1 MMKEQA
7 SIGRQLK
14 THQYHADLIVTGG
27 GLAGVCCAVTAA
39 REGVKVI
46 LVQDRP
52 VLGGNSSSEVRLWVL
67 GATSHMGNNNRWAR
81 EGGVAD
87 EILTENMWRNSD
99 GNPLIYDTILL
110 EKVTS
115 ESNIRL
121 LLNTAVF
128 EVTKKDADVIE
139 QVRAFCSQNSTLYE
153 LTAPLFCDASGDGIV
168 GFLAGAAFRMGAESE
183 SEFGEK
189 FAPTAEY
196 GELLGHSLYFYTK
209 DTGRPTVFV
218 PPAYALKD
226 ITAIPKYKR
235 INSQDHGCQL
245 WWIEY
250 GGRLDTVHETET
262 IKWELW
268 KVVYGI
274 WDYIKNSGLFPE
286 ADTMT
291 LEWVGQIPGKRESRR
306 FEGDYML
313 RQQDIIEQREHYD
326 AVAYGGWSI
335 DLHPADGVFSEKPSC
350 NQWHS
355 KGLYQL
361 PYRCFYSHN
370 ISNLFLAGRI
380 ISASHVAFGS
390 SRVMGT
396 GACGAQAVG
405 MAAVLC
411 RQYELQPRELLNPER
426 LNELQSRLLRR
437 GQYIPRITAVDKFD
451 IVKEGAI
458 TVSSEYVLRHLHPD
472 GTSMHLNAAM
482 GQMLPLKAGSI
493 PMITVYADAKEDTTL
508 QVSLRTSSK
517 QVHHTPD
524 VVLQELVIPLK
535 KGAQAVPLSFDIMLR
550 EDNYIF
556 ICFMKN
562 ERVSLRNSSERV
574 SGILSVFN
582 KTNPAVSNYG
592 AQTPPEDIG
601 VEAFEFWCPERRP
614 AGKNLAMDIPAG
626 IALFGGEN
634 VRNGIN
640 RPTYQPNIWL
650 AEKEDTDP
658 KLTVSWK
665 EKKII
670 REIELVF
677 DADFDHPME
686 NVIYHHPERAMPFCV
701 DSFVICN
708 DRNEPVIKVTDN
720 HQSLQ
725 RILLK
730 EPVETSKLTFHLK
743 GTHGATPAG
752 MFAVRCY

>member
-1 MMKEQA
+1 MIKEH
-7 SIGRQLK
+7 SGESRQLK
-14 THQYHADLIVTGG
+14 TLRHHADLIVTGG
-27 GLAGVCCAVTAA
+27 GLAGVCCAITAA
-39 REGVKVI
+39 RAGSSVI
-46 LVQDRP
+46 LIQDRP

-81 EGGVAD
+81 EGGVID
-87 EILTENMWRNSD
+87 EIMTENIWRNAD

-115 ESNIRL
+115 EPNITL

-128 EVTKKDADVIE
+128 EVSKTSVDVID

-153 LTAPLFCDASGDGIV
+153 LKAPLFCDASGDGIV

-189 FAPTAEY
+189 FAPSAEY

-226 ITAIPKYKR
+226 ITAIPRYKR
-235 INSQDHGCQL
+235 ISSQDQGCQF

-274 WDYIKNSGLFPE
+274 WNYIKNSGLFPE

-313 RQQDIIEQREHYD
+313 RQQDIVAQHTHHD

-335 DLHPADGVFSEKPSC
+335 DLHPADGIFSEKPAC

-355 KGLYQL
+355 KGVFQI
-361 PYRCFYSHN
+361 PYRCLYSHN

-390 SRVMGT
+390 TRVMGT
-396 GACGAQAVG
+396 CACSAQAAG
-405 MAAVLC
+405 MAAALC
-411 RQYELQPRELLNPER
+411 KKYQVHPRALLQKELLRELQASLIRA
-426 LNELQSRLLRR
+426 
-437 GQYIPRITAVDKFD
+437 GQYIPQVVATDENDLVSNAVITA
-451 IVKEGAI
+451 
-458 TVSSEYVLRHLHPD
+458 SSEYVLRSLSPD
-472 GTSMHLNAAM
+472 GESILLQASMAQL
-482 GQMLPLKAGSI
+482 LPLKAGRV
-493 PMITVYADAKEDTTL
+493 PAVTVYAEALEETVL
-508 QVSLRTSSK
+508 QVSLRTSSR
-517 QVHHTPD
+517 QTHHTPD
-524 VVLQELVIPLK
+524 EVLQELSLPLK
-535 KGAQAVPLSFDIMLR
+535 RGTQAVELVFDASLPA
-550 EDNYIF
+550 DNYIF
-556 ICFMKN
+556 LCFMKN
-562 ERVSLRNSSERV
+562 ELVSMHSSSERV
-574 SGILSVFN
+574 SGIVSVFN

-592 AQTPPEDIG
+592 AQTPPGDIG

-614 AGKNLAMDIPAG
+614 AGKNLALDIPSG
-626 IALFGGEN
+626 IALFGAEN

-640 RPTYQPNIWL
+640 RPTHQPNIWL
-650 AEKEDTDP
+650 ADSADADP
-658 KLTVSWK
+658 RISVSWK
-665 EKKII
+665 EKQVI
-670 REIELVF
+670 RDIELVF
-677 DADFDHPME
+677 DTDFDHPME
-686 NVIYHHPERAMPFCV
+686 NVLYHHPERAMPFCV
-701 DSFVICN
+701 KDFVICD
-708 DRNEPVIKVTDN
+708 DRNAVVLQITDN
-720 HQSLQ
+720 HQSLR
-725 RILLK
+725 RIRL
-730 EPVETSKLTFHLK
+730 ETPVETSRLTFHLK
-743 GTHGATPAG
+743 GTHGVTPAG
-752 MFAVRCY
+752 LFAVRCY

>member
-1 MMKEQA
+1 MKEQA
-7 SIGRQLK
+7 SVGRHLK
-14 THQYHADLIVTGG
+14 TYQYHADLIVTGG
-27 GLAGVCCAVTAA
+27 GLAGVCCAVAAA
-39 REGVKVI
+39 REGISVI

-87 EILTENMWRNSD
+87 EIMTENMWRNPD

-115 ESNIRL
+115 EPNIRL

-128 EVTKKDADVIE
+128 EVTKKDADVID
-139 QVRAFCSQNSTLYE
+139 QVKAFCSQNSTLYE
-153 LTAPLFCDASGDGIV
+153 LKAPLFCDASGDGIV

-189 FAPTAEY
+189 FAPSTEY

-226 ITAIPKYKR
+226 ITTIPKYKR

-286 ADTMT
+286 AETMT

-313 RQQDIIEQREHYD
+313 RQQDIIEQREHHD

-355 KGLYQL
+355 KGLYQI

-405 MAAVLC
+405 IAAVLC
-411 RQYELQPRELLNPER
+411 RQYQVQPRELLKEEW

-437 GQYIPRITAVDKFD
+437 GQYIPRVTPVDKYD
-451 IVKEGAI
+451 LVREGAI
-458 TVSSEYVLRHLHPD
+458 TVSSEYVLRLLHPD
-472 GTSMHLNAAM
+472 GTSIHLNAAM
-482 GQMLPLKAGSI
+482 GQMLPFKAGSI
-493 PMITVYADAKEDTTL
+493 PSVTVYADAKEDTVL

-524 VVLQELVIPLK
+524 VILQELVIPLK
-535 KGAQAVPLSFDIMLR
+535 RGAQAVPVSFDVILH
-550 EDNYIF
+550 EDNYVF
-556 ICFMKN
+556 LCFMKN
-562 ERVSLRNSSERV
+562 DAVSLRSSSERI
-574 SGILSVFN
+574 SGVLSVFN

-614 AGKNLAMDIPAG
+614 AGKNLAMDIPSG
-626 IALFGGEN
+626 IALFGAGN

-640 RPTYQPNIWL
+640 RPTHQPNIWL
-650 AEKEDTDP
+650 AAKEDADP
-658 KLTVSWK
+658 KLTVSW
-665 EKKII
+665 EDKKII

-701 DSFVICN
+701 NDFVICN

-725 RILLK
+725 RIILK

-743 GTHGATPAG
+743 GTHGGTPAG

>member
-1 MMKEQA
+1 MKERA
-7 SIGRQLK
+7 SEGRHLR
-14 THQYHADLIVTGG
+14 TYQYDADLIVTGG
-27 GLAGVCCAVTAA
+27 GLAGVCCAITAA
-39 REGVKVI
+39 REGIRVV

-87 EILTENMWRNSD
+87 EIMTENMWRNPD

-110 EKVTS
+110 EKVIS
-115 ESNIRL
+115 EPNIRL

-128 EVTKKDADVIE
+128 EVAKKQADIIDHVK
-139 QVRAFCSQNSTLYE
+139 AFCSQNSTLYE
-153 LTAPLFCDASGDGIV
+153 LKAPLFCDASGDGIV

-183 SEFGEK
+183 KEFGEK

-274 WDYIKNSGLFPE
+274 WNYIKNSGHFPE
-286 ADTMT
+286 AETMT

-313 RQQDIIEQREHYD
+313 RQQDIIEQRTHHD

-355 KGLYQL
+355 KGIYQI

-411 RQYELQPRELLNPER
+411 RQYDVHPRQLLKEEW
-426 LNELQSRLLRR
+426 LHELQSKLIRT
-437 GQYIPRITAVDKFD
+437 GQHIPLFAPVDKQDLVREAAITA
-451 IVKEGAI
+451 
-458 TVSSEYVLRHLHPD
+458 SSEYVLRQLQPDGDSIHLH
-472 GTSMHLNAAM
+472 AAM
-482 GQMLPLKAGSI
+482 GQMLPLKAGKI
-493 PMITVYADAKEDTTL
+493 PSVRVYADAKEDTVL
-508 QVSLRTSSK
+508 AVSLRSSSR

-524 VVLQELVIPLK
+524 LILQELAIPLK
-535 KGAQAVPLSFDIMLR
+535 KGTQAVTLSFDAILP
-550 EDNYIF
+550 DDHYIF
-556 ICFMKN
+556 LCFMKN
-562 ERVSLRNSSERV
+562 ELVSLHSSHERI

-592 AQTPPEDIG
+592 AQTPAEDIG

-614 AGKNLAMDIPAG
+614 AGKNLAMDIPEG
-626 IALFGGEN
+626 IALFGAEH
-634 VRNGIN
+634 VRNGVN
-640 RPTYQPNIWL
+640 RPTHQPNIWL
-650 AEKEDTDP
+650 AAREDADP
-658 KLTVSWK
+658 RLVLTWG
-665 EKKII
+665 EKKTI
-670 REIELVF
+670 RQIELVF
-677 DADFDHPME
+677 DTDFDHPME

-701 DSFVICN
+701 NTFVICN
-708 DRNEPVIKVTDN
+708 DRNEAVIKVTDN

-725 RILLK
+725 RIVLE
-730 EPVETSKLTFHLK
+730 EPLETDRLTVHLK
-743 GTHGATPAG
+743 GTHGGTPAG
-752 MFAVRCY
+752 MFAIRCY

>member
-1 MMKEQA
+1 MKEQA
-7 SIGRQLK
+7 SEGRHLR
-14 THQYHADLIVTGG
+14 TYQYDADLIVTGG
-27 GLAGVCCAVTAA
+27 GLAGVCCAITAA
-39 REGVKVI
+39 REGIRVV

-87 EILTENMWRNSD
+87 EIMTENMWRNPD

-110 EKVTS
+110 EKVSS
-115 ESNIRL
+115 EPNIRL

-128 EVTKKDADVIE
+128 EVTKKNADIIDHVK
-139 QVRAFCSQNSTLYE
+139 AFCSQNSTLYE
-153 LTAPLFCDASGDGIV
+153 LKAPLFCDASGDGII

-183 SEFGEK
+183 KEFGEK

-274 WDYIKNSGLFPE
+274 WNYIKNSGHFPE
-286 ADTMT
+286 AETMT

-306 FEGDYML
+306 FEGDHML
-313 RQQDIIEQREHYD
+313 RQQDIIEQRTHHD

-355 KGLYQL
+355 KGIYQI

-380 ISASHVAFGS
+380 ISATHVAFGS

-411 RQYELQPRELLNPER
+411 RQYDVHPGALLKEEW
-426 LNELQSRLLRR
+426 LHELQSRLIRT
-437 GQYIPRITAVDKFD
+437 GQHIPGVVPADKHD
-451 IVKEGAI
+451 LVKEAAI
-458 TVSSEYVLRHLHPD
+458 AASSEYVLRHLHPD
-472 GTSMHLNAAM
+472 GDSICLNAAM
-482 GQMLPLKAGSI
+482 GQMLPLKAGNI
-493 PMITVYADAKEDTTL
+493 PHMTVYADAKEDTAL
-508 QVSLRTSSK
+508 QVSLRASGR

-524 VVLQELVIPLK
+524 LILQELVVPLK
-535 KGAQAVPLSFDIMLR
+535 KGTQAVTLSFDAVLPD
-550 EDNYIF
+550 DNYIF
-556 ICFMKN
+556 LCFMKN
-562 ERVSLRNSSERV
+562 EVISLHSSSERI

-592 AQTPPEDIG
+592 AQTPTEDIG

-626 IALFGGEN
+626 IALFGAEH

-640 RPTYQPNIWL
+640 RPTHQPNIWL
-650 AEKEDTDP
+650 ADKADADP
-658 KLTVSWK
+658 KLTLTWP
-665 EKKII
+665 EKKTI

-677 DADFDHPME
+677 DTDFDHPME

-701 DSFVICN
+701 DTFVICN
-708 DRNEPVIKVTDN
+708 DRNEPVIKVTAN

-725 RILLK
+725 RIVLK
-730 EPVETSKLTFHLK
+730 DPLETSKLTVHLK
-743 GTHGATPAG
+743 STHGGTPAG

>member
-1 MMKEQA
+1 MKERA
-7 SIGRQLK
+7 SEGRHLRTYQFD
-14 THQYHADLIVTGG
+14 ADLIVTGG
-27 GLAGVCCAVTAA
+27 GLAGVCCAITAA
-39 REGVKVI
+39 REGIRVV

-87 EILTENMWRNSD
+87 EIMTENMWRNPD

-110 EKVTS
+110 EKVIS
-115 ESNIRL
+115 EPNIRL

-128 EVTKKDADVIE
+128 EVAKKQADIIDHVK
-139 QVRAFCSQNSTLYE
+139 AFCSQNSTLYE
-153 LTAPLFCDASGDGIV
+153 LKAPLFCDASGDGIV

-183 SEFGEK
+183 KEFGEK
-189 FAPTAEY
+189 FAPAAEY

-274 WDYIKNSGLFPE
+274 WNYIKNSGHFPE
-286 ADTMT
+286 AETMT

-313 RQQDIIEQREHYD
+313 RQQDIIEQRTHHD

-355 KGLYQL
+355 KGIYQI

-411 RQYELQPRELLNPER
+411 RQYDVHPRQLLKEEW
-426 LNELQSRLLRR
+426 LHELQSKLIRTGQHIPLLAPVDKQDLVREAA
-437 GQYIPRITAVDKFD
+437 ITA
-451 IVKEGAI
+451 
-458 TVSSEYVLRHLHPD
+458 SSEYVLRQLQPDGDSIHLH
-472 GTSMHLNAAM
+472 TAM
-482 GQMLPLKAGSI
+482 GQMLPLKAGKI
-493 PMITVYADAKEDTTL
+493 PSMTVYADAKEDTVL
-508 QVSLRTSSK
+508 AVSLRSSSR

-524 VVLQELVIPLK
+524 LILQELAIPLR
-535 KGAQAVPLSFDIMLR
+535 KGTQAVPLSFDAILP
-550 EDNYIF
+550 DDHYIF
-556 ICFMKN
+556 LCFMKN
-562 ERVSLRNSSERV
+562 ELVSLRSSHERI

-592 AQTPPEDIG
+592 AQTPPVDIG

-614 AGKNLAMDIPAG
+614 AGKNLAMDIPEG
-626 IALFGGEN
+626 IALFGAEH
-634 VRNGIN
+634 VRNGVN
-640 RPTYQPNIWL
+640 RPTHQPNIWL
-650 AEKEDTDP
+650 AAREDADP
-658 KLTVSWK
+658 RLVLTWG
-665 EKKII
+665 EKKTI
-670 REIELVF
+670 RQIELVF
-677 DADFDHPME
+677 DTDFDHPME

-701 DSFVICN
+701 NTFVICN
-708 DRNEPVIKVTDN
+708 DRNEAVIKVADN

-725 RILLK
+725 RIVLE
-730 EPVETSKLTFHLK
+730 EPLETDRLTVHLK
-743 GTHGATPAG
+743 GTHGGTPAG
-752 MFAVRCY
+752 MFAIRCY

>member
-1 MMKEQA
+1 MKEKA
-7 SIGRQLK
+7 SVGRHLK
-14 THQYHADLIVTGG
+14 TYQYQADLIVTGG

-39 REGVKVI
+39 REGISVI

-87 EILTENMWRNSD
+87 EIMTENMWRNPD

-110 EKVTS
+110 EKVIS
-115 ESNIRL
+115 EPNIRL

-128 EVTKKDADVIE
+128 EVTKKDADVID
-139 QVRAFCSQNSTLYE
+139 QVKAFCSQNSTLYE
-153 LTAPLFCDASGDGIV
+153 LKAPLFCDASGDGIV

-226 ITAIPKYKR
+226 ITTLPKYKR

-274 WDYIKNSGLFPE
+274 WNYIKNSGLFPE
-286 ADTMT
+286 AETMT

-313 RQQDIIEQREHYD
+313 RQQDIIEQREHND

-355 KGLYQL
+355 KGPYQI

-411 RQYELQPRELLNPER
+411 KQYQVQPRALLKEEW
-426 LNELQSRLLRR
+426 LNELQSRLIRT
-437 GQYIPRITAVDKFD
+437 GQHIPQLTPVDKQD
-451 IVKEGAI
+451 LVREGTI
-458 TVSSEYVLRHLHPD
+458 TVSSEYVLRQLHAD
-472 GTSMHLNAAM
+472 GTNIHLNAAM

-493 PMITVYADAKEDTTL
+493 PSITVYAETTEDTVL
-508 QVSLRTSSK
+508 QVSLRTSSR

-524 VVLQELVIPLK
+524 LVLQELVIPLK
-535 KGAQAVPLSFDIMLR
+535 RGVHAVPLAFDVALPD
-550 EDNYIF
+550 DNYIF
-556 ICFMKN
+556 LCFMKN
-562 ERVSLRNSSERV
+562 DAVSLRNSSERI

-614 AGKNLAMDIPAG
+614 AGKNLAMDIPVG
-626 IALFGGEN
+626 IALFDAGN

-640 RPTYQPNIWL
+640 RPTHQPNIWL
-650 AEKEDTDP
+650 AGKEDADP

-686 NVIYHHPERAMPFCV
+686 NVIYHHPERVMPFCV
-701 DSFVICN
+701 SEFVICN
-708 DRNEPVIKVTDN
+708 DKNEPVIKVTDN

-725 RILLK
+725 RIILK

-743 GTHGATPAG
+743 GTHGGTPAG